1 MLTLNSNKQ
10 KLKYALLGKKVPV
23 YEAYTDDEG
32 VEHRLDTGETKLV
45 YDAPVEFKGNITM
58 SGGQSEAAE
67 FGLDISQYSAVLL
80 VSKGLLPIDE
90 TSLIWQDTEPR
101 FDVDGNVDESSAD
114 YTVVKLSKSLNYD
127 RYVLRRVV
135 K

>member
-23 YEAYTDDEG
+23 YEVYTDDEG

-101 FDVDGNVDESSAD
+101 FDVDGNVDKSSAD

>member
-1 MLTLNSNKQ
+1 M
-10 KLKYALLGKKVPV
+10 

-32 VEHRLDTGETKLV
+32 VEHRLDTGDTKLV